1 MNPDAPEPT
10 ILSRFLRRLFL
21 TQQRQTKRDRRRND
35 HQPRGGAEKHK
46 RCRKMAAASR
56 RRNRQ

>member
-1 MNPDAPEPT
+1 MNPDAPDTTSP
-10 ILSRFLRRLFL
+10 SRFLRRLYL
-21 TQQRQTKRDRRRND
+21 AQYRQTKRDRRRND

-46 RCRKMAAASR
+46 RNRKMAAASR